1 MNTSKDYMRNKA
13 LTKNTTYLSQS
24 FKRVLAYPSTSPKKF
39 EDWIAFS
46 GASVIGSN

>member
-13 LTKNTTYLSQS
+13 FTKNSTYLSQS
-24 FKRVLAYPSTSPKKF
+24 CKGVLAYPSTSPKKF